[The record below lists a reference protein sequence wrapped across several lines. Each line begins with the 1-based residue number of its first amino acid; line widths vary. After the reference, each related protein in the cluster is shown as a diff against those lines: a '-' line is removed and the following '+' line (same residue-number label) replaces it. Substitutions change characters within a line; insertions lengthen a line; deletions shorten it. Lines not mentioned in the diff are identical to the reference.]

1 MKKHESV
8 GIVGLCVGALCLTA
22 NAQSTQTSGGTTIV
36 TPPPSPNYNYY
47 SYTPHAYV
55 GASLG
60 GTATLDAS
68 VKEFFGPISNT
79 KVHFDPG
86 LHVGFVGGYQLC
98 DWFSVEGETGVYMNQ
113 IDSIDGASFNG
124 NGNEF
129 VEQVPLLANV
139 RLQWPSHGHCPVTP
153 YVGGGLG
160 GSISVIDFQDDISL
174 NGVTGNGSSADLV
187 FAYQAFAGLR
197 FAVAQNIDVGV
208 EYHYFVTTG
217 SDWSFNNTFGTQ
229 TDRVKF
235 GGTQTHAASVVM
247 NFRF

>member
-8 GIVGLCVGALCLTA
+8 GLVGLCMGALCLTA

-36 TPPPSPNYNYY
+36 TPPPPPNYY
-47 SYTPHAYV
+47 SYTPHAYI

-60 GTATLDAS
+60 GFATHSTS
-68 VKEFFGPISNT
+68 VNEFFGPISNT

-86 LHVGFVGGYQLC
+86 VHVGFVGGYQLC
-98 DWFSVEGETGVYMNQ
+98 DWFSVEGETGAYVNQ
-113 IDSIDGASFNG
+113 IDSIDGASL
-124 NGNEF
+124 GNEF

-139 RLQWPSHGHCPVTP
+139 RLQWPTHGQCLVTP
-153 YVGGGLG
+153 YIGGGLG

-174 NGVTGNGSSADLV
+174 NGVQGNGSSATLV

-197 FAVAQNIDVGV
+197 FAITQNIDIGV

-217 SDWSFNNTFGTQ
+217 SDWKFDNTFGTT
-229 TDRVKF
+229 TDHVKF
-235 GGTQTHAASVVM
+235 GGTQNHAASVAM